1 MKNIFSNF
9 QDYLDADPA
18 GVKLPKIKI
27 DQNLLSQLSLP
38 QESSSYDILK
48 ALSREGIK
56 KRGIDKY
63 PNKKEYY
70 DRAKYELETFEELG
84 FTDYILL
91 NWEIIGFAKKSGIPT
106 GNGRGSAPGS
116 LILYLLE
123 VTEED
128 PVKYGLIFER
138 FVSKSR
144 AKKITDKRGEVF
156 LDGSLV
162 PDVDSDF
169 CYERRSEVIKF
180 VEERHKGRTAKILT
194 FNTFSSK
201 LCIREAV
208 KYFDKA
214 DEESANVISASIPKK
229 HGIVSSLK
237 EADESS
243 EKFKEWKE
251 RSPFTFSQAIK
262 VEDLIKNE
270 GNHPSGVAIASQKIE
285 DIMPL
290 QLNKEGEL
298 ISGYD
303 MDDVAALCV
312 KFDILGL
319 RTLTIADLTCKKLGI
334 SLKDIDPEDPFIYE
348 KLQDFK
354 HNSGLFQISASTN
367 SLVCQQVKP
376 LNLDELSDVIA
387 LARPS
392 SLAYVGEY
400 IKQKNFQTDLGVC
413 PTLDELLKPTKNIF
427 LFQETF
433 MQACHKVFGF
443 SLEEAETFRRVISK
457 KKVEEMPAW
466 ESKIFEAAEK
476 EGLPK
481 SAAKYFWEAS
491 EAAANYGFNKCI
503 FEEETV
509 ETSNGEYIALKDCR
523 RGDSIKAFNTKSCQ
537 TEYVDIK
544 NVYHNSKIIYEI
556 ILENGKKI
564 RTSEDH
570 KFFCDNGKMVPLK
583 EIIGSDLKILSL

>member
-1 MKNIFSNF
+1 MFESF
-9 QDYLDADPA
+9 QPYNDAEPC
-18 GVKLPKIKI
+18 GVKLPKIEI
-27 DQNLLSQLSLP
+27 NQSLLSQLSLP

-70 DRAKYELETFEELG
+70 DRAKYELETFDELG
-84 FTDYILL
+84 FSDYILL
-91 NWEIIGFAKKSGIPT
+91 NWEVIGFAKKSGIPT

-128 PVKYGLIFER
+128 PIRHGLIFER
-138 FVSKSR
+138 FVSKTR
-144 AKKITDKRGEVF
+144 AKKIFSKNGDVF
-156 LDGSLV
+156 LDGTLV

-169 CYERRSEVIKF
+169 SYDRRAEVIKF
-180 VEERHKGRTAKILT
+180 IEEKHKGKTAKILT

-201 LCIREAV
+201 LCVREAA
-208 KYFDKA
+208 KYFNQA
-214 DEESANVISASIPKK
+214 TEEEANAISDSIPKK
-229 HGIVSSLK
+229 HGTVSSLK
-237 EADESS
+237 EASESS
-243 EKFKEWKE
+243 EKFKDWKE
-251 RSPFTFSQAIK
+251 RNLFTFSQALK

-270 GNHPSGVAIASQKIE
+270 GNHPSGVAIASQEIE
-285 DIMPL
+285 NIMPL
-290 QLNKEGEL
+290 QLNKDGEL

-319 RTLTIADLTCKKLGI
+319 RTLTIADLTCKKIGI
-334 SLKDIDPEDPFIYE
+334 QFKDIDSEDPFIYE
-348 KLQDFK
+348 ILQNFN
-354 HNSGLFQISASTN
+354 HPSGLFQISAPTN

-400 IKQKNFQTDLGVC
+400 IKQKAFPTDLGIC
-413 PTLDELLKPTKNIF
+413 PSLDALLKPTKNIF

-433 MQACHKVFGF
+433 MQACHKVFGL

-466 ESKIFEAAEK
+466 ESKVFEAAEK
-476 EGLPK
+476 ESLPK
-481 SAAKYFWEAS
+481 SAAEYFWKSA

-509 ETSNGEYIALKDCR
+509 EAPNGEHIALKDCK
-523 RGDSIKAFNTKSCQ
+523 RGDSIKAFNTKSYQ

-544 NVYHNSKIIYEI
+544 NIYHNSKIIYEI
-556 ILENGKKI
+556 TLENGKKI

-583 EIIGSDLKILSL
+583 EIVGSDLKILSL